1 MVNHSILFSEPLMN
15 LVRYVRGPTEQA
27 PWAFGRAPQ
36 AERLTDML
44 LVGHHFAYKF
54 AQRLGRRIISD
65 SEIIIQLVVIR
76 LLGAKEGVGDA
87 RLFQH
92 GAEALRLD
100 AGVGMIV
107 HIQDQEGR
115 DALAAGD
122 VRHGGEVFL
131 LFGRVAKFDSVAL
144 FWGRE

>member
-1 MVNHSILFSEPLMN
+1 MN
-15 LVRYVRGPTEQA
+15 LVRYGRGPTEQA

-36 AERLTDML
+36 AERLTDAL
-44 LVGHHFAYKF
+44 LLLHPFPYKLL
-54 AQRLGRRIISD
+54 QRLRRRIISD

-76 LLGAKEGVGDA
+76 LLRAKERAGDA
-87 RLFQH
+87 RLLQH
-92 GAEALRLD
+92 RTEPLRLD

-107 HIQDQEGR
+107 DIQDQEGR

-131 LFGRVAKFDSVAL
+131 LFGCVAKFDA
-144 FWGRE
+144 